1 MMNIVTDYADIN
13 LARLLRRVGFDV
25 KVNTY
30 WTRDI
35 EQTEDYH
42 SIYHDTFHFNVN
54 DGFMNWNVDTIA
66 FDARNEILINLAAP
80 SLYIIQKW
88 LIEKYRIFVE
98 VQGLS
103 YNELKFQFIL
113 TQPSYKPM
121 LDGDNS
127 DGDTYDSYQEALYAG
142 IEYALNGILNK
153 EYEDD

>member
-1 MMNIVTDYADIN
+1 MNIVTDYADIR

-35 EQTEDYH
+35 EQTEDYQ
-42 SIYHDTFHFNVN
+42 SIYYDTFHFNVN

-103 YNELKFQFIL
+103 HNELKFQFIL
-113 TQPSYKPM
+113 TQPCYEPT

-127 DGDTYDSYQEALYAG
+127 DGDMYDSYQEALYAG
-142 IEYALNGILNK
+142 IEHALNGILNK
-153 EYEDD
+153 EYEDK